1 MSKTKTVVENIEIDV
16 VLSPGL
22 NVVIGDSSSGKTLF
36 VDTIIC
42 KTKGDFSKS
51 NYRSYGVESVNID
64 NPSGSIPHYINQNY
78 IMGLIANNKNE
89 IEKAI
94 VLRDGKPAVILL
106 DFAYYEEIMK
116 DYLLLKEQKD
126 KPREYIKKEIS
137 QKEIREN
144 IKEEYVEKSFPQE
157 KNNEFSF
164 DSDLSTEKPEPLKEF
179 WD

>member
-1 MSKTKTVVENIEIDV
+1 MGVLQYTSIEMFSSTELVRKSKNIFDK
-16 VLSPGL
+16 L
-22 NVVIGDSSSGKTLF
+22 
-36 VDTIIC
+36 
-42 KTKGDFSKS
+42 
-51 NYRSYGVESVNID
+51 
-64 NPSGSIPHYINQNY
+64 
-78 IMGLIANNKNE
+78 NKNE